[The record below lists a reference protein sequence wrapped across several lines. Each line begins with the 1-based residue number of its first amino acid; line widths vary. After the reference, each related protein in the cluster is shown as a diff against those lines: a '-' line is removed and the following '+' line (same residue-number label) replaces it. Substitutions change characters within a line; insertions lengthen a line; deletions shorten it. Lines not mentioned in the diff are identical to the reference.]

1 LPTDLFRTIGH
12 AEWSAPYESLA
23 PIVLGSS
30 AIAPLTLAELSAI
43 ARVDPKS
50 FLGGGVAFDYTPPG
64 GSAELRQLIAAT
76 MPGVIADNIT
86 VTVGA
91 GEALAMVAELACH
104 PDGHI
109 VIETPAHESALATA
123 QKTGCAV
130 TLIQAP
136 VTAEQVIGSLRPNTR
151 AVFLA
156 SPHNPT
162 GQVLRAEDLSRIAA
176 ELDLVGAFLVV
187 DEVYR
192 GLPMGLPQVP
202 PAVAALAPNG
212 VSVGSLSKVY
222 GLPGL
227 RLGWV
232 AGPTLMVDDVRSM
245 QRLTSRSP
253 AATNEIIA
261 KIALDNSEELLCRAK
276 SLVYDSY
283 AELSA
288 ICDRSPVMRLTAPDG
303 GTTVFPE
310 IGVADVNAWCG
321 RVAEQYGVLVA
332 PGTACFGVPGRIRIN
347 LGLRPE
353 VRAKAFPLLAQ
364 ALMATPKL
372 RH

>member
-1 LPTDLFRTIGH
+1 MPTYLYRAFGH
-12 AEWSAPYESLA
+12 TEWSTPFESPAPV
-23 PIVLGSS
+23 ILGSS
-30 AIAPLTLAELSAI
+30 GIAPLTLGELAAI
-43 ARVDPKS
+43 ARVDS
-50 FLGGGVAFDYTPPG
+50 ESLLGDGLTFDYTPPG
-64 GSAELRQLIAAT
+64 GSVELRQRIAAT
-76 MPGVIADNIT
+76 MPGVIADNIS

-91 GEALAMVAELACH
+91 GEALAMVADLTCH
-104 PDGHI
+104 PDGH
-109 VIETPAHESALATA
+109 VVMEAPAHESALATA
-123 QKTGCAV
+123 QKIGCAV

-136 VTAEQVIGSLRPNTR
+136 VTAELVISSLRPNTR
-151 AVFLA
+151 AVFLS
-156 SPHNPT
+156 SPHSPT
-162 GQVLRAEDLSRIAA
+162 GQVLTADALSRIAA
-176 ELDLVGAFLVV
+176 KLALVGALLVV
-187 DEVYR
+187 DEAFR
-192 GLPMGLPQVP
+192 GLPLAMPQVP

-245 QRLTSRSP
+245 QRWTSRSP
-253 AATNEIIA
+253 AASSEVIA
-261 KIALDNSEELLCRAK
+261 KVALDNSEALLSRAR

-283 AELSA
+283 AELAA
-288 ICDRSPVMRLTAPDG
+288 ICDRSPIMRMTAPDG

-310 IGVADVNAWCG
+310 IGVADVDAWCG

-332 PGTACFGVPGRIRIN
+332 PGNSCFGIPGRIRIN

-364 ALMATPKL
+364 ALIATPKL